1 MENRSTGRGERPSQ
15 LNQNEPAI
23 SFRAVNWNR
32 LLGYLKPYWRR
43 MGLAILAL
51 LLSGGLG
58 LAFPLVIVRL
68 LDSVTQARD
77 FGPLNMLA
85 GLLVAVFLLQA
96 AFSALQSYLL
106 AYVGEHIVYDL
117 RTSLYG
123 RLQRLSLDFY
133 AKRRVG
139 DIVSRLSSDVTQMR
153 TMLTTNIT
161 QLLSQ
166 IVTLIGAITIVLT
179 LNANL
184 TLFILALIPLLML
197 VAF

>member
-1 MENRSTGRGERPSQ
+1 MHITTKGEFLTMENRSNGRGERPSL

-23 SFRAVNWNR
+23 SFKAVNWNR
-32 LLGYLKPYWRR
+32 LFGYLQPYWGR

-51 LLSGGLG
+51 LLSSGLG

-68 LDSVTQARD
+68 LDFVTKARD

-96 AFSALQSYLL
+96 AFSVLQSYLL

-123 RLQRLSLDFY
+123 HLQ
-133 AKRRVG
+133 K
-139 DIVSRLSSDVTQMR
+139 
-153 TMLTTNIT
+153 
-161 QLLSQ
+161 LLS
-166 IVTLIGAITIVLT
+166 TFMPSGALEI
-179 LNANL
+179 
-184 TLFILALIPLLML
+184 LFQGCPAM
-197 VAF
+197 